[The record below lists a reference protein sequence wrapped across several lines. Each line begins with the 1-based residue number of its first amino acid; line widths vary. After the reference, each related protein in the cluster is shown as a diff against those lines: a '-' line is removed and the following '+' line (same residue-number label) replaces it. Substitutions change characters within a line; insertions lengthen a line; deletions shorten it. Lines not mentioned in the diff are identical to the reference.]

1 MNLGNPQHSNI
12 MERLIIKG
20 GNHLQGEIDC
30 SGAKNAGLPIL
41 ASTILL
47 DGSALIGN
55 LPHLQD
61 ITTKLELLNSMGSQ
75 INFHEDGYIEINS
88 SNILLP
94 EARYELVKTMR
105 ASILVMGPLVAKYGK
120 AKISQPGGCD
130 IGTRPI
136 DFHLSGLEQM
146 GAEIKSDSKYIYL
159 KAKKLNPIDFTFPK
173 VSVTGTENLMMAAT
187 LIEGTTTLR
196 NCAKEPEVVELAN
209 YLNSCGAKINGAG
222 ESVIIV
228 QGVKKLEASRWN
240 VLFDRIEAG
249 TYLVAGAITNGH
261 VKVNKI
267 DPKTIYIVSE
277 KLMDMGVEV
286 NIGLDFVEVDA
297 TSSDL
302 KAQDIFTEPF
312 PGFPTDMQAQFMTLN
327 TIASGKCIIE
337 ETVFENRFQHVSQL
351 RKMGADI
358 TLNKNKA
365 CVSGISNLVGAN
377 VSASDLRASASLVL
391 AGLVGKNKTEI
402 NDIYHIDRGYECI
415 EEKLNKLGAEI
426 IREPV
431 VY

>member
-1 MNLGNPQHSNI
+1 

-136 DFHLSGLEQM
+136 DFHLSGLEKM

-159 KAKKLNPIDFTFPK
+159 KAKKLNPIDFSFPN

-196 NCAKEPEVVELAN
+196 NCAKEPEVLELAN
-209 YLNSCGAKINGAG
+209 YLNNCGAKISGAG
-222 ESVIIV
+222 ESEIIV

-267 DPKTIYIVSE
+267 DPETINIVSE
-277 KLMDMGVEV
+277 KLMNMGVEV
-286 NIGLDFVEVDA
+286 NIGSDFVEVDA

-327 TIASGKCIIE
+327 TIASGTCMIE

-365 CVSGISNLVGAN
+365 SVSGVSNLVGAN
-377 VSASDLRASASLVL
+377 VRASDLRASASLVL

>member
-1 MNLGNPQHSNI
+1 

-20 GNHLQGEIDC
+20 GNHLFGEIDC

-47 DGSALIGN
+47 DGSAYIGN

-61 ITTKLELLNSMGSQ
+61 ITTKLELLNSMGAN
-75 INFHEDGYIEINS
+75 INFHEDGFIEINS
-88 SNILLP
+88 SNITLP

-136 DFHLSGLEQM
+136 DFHLAGLEQM
-146 GAEIKSDSKYIYL
+146 GAKITSDSKYIYL
-159 KAKKLNPIDFTFPK
+159 EAKKLNPIDFNFPK

-187 LIEGTTTLR
+187 LIDGVTVLR

-209 YLNSCGAKINGAG
+209 YLNSCGAKIEGAG
-222 ESVIIV
+222 ESNISIT
-228 QGVKKLEASRWN
+228 GVSNLEARRWN

-267 DPKTIYIVSE
+267 NPQTIKILTK
-277 KLMDMGVEV
+277 KLSDMGVGV
-286 NIGLDFVEVDA
+286 NVGENYVEVDA
-297 TSSDL
+297 TSSDII
-302 KAQDIFTEPF
+302 AQDIYTEPF

-327 TIASGKCIIE
+327 SIASGTCIIE

-351 RKMGADI
+351 KKMGADI
-358 TLNKNKA
+358 TLDNNKA
-365 CVSGISNLVGAN
+365 SINGVSNLVGAD

-391 AGLVGKNKTEI
+391 AGLVGKNKTQI
-402 NDIYHIDRGYECI
+402 DDIYHIDRGYECI

>member
-1 MNLGNPQHSNI
+1 

-136 DFHLSGLEQM
+136 DFHLSGLEKM

-159 KAKKLNPIDFTFPK
+159 KAKKLSPIDFTFPK

-196 NCAKEPEVVELAN
+196 NCAKEPEVLELAN
-209 YLNSCGAKINGAG
+209 YLNNCGAKISGAG
-222 ESVIIV
+222 ESEIIV

-267 DPKTIYIVSE
+267 DPKTINIVSE
-277 KLMDMGVEV
+277 KLMNMGVEV
-286 NIGLDFVEVDA
+286 NIGSDFVEVDA

-327 TIASGKCIIE
+327 TIASGTCMIE

-365 CVSGISNLVGAN
+365 SVSGVSNLVGAN
-377 VSASDLRASASLVL
+377 VRASDLRASASLVL

>member
-47 DGSALIGN
+47 EDSALIGN

-267 DPKTIYIVSE
+267 DPKTINIVSE

-286 NIGLDFVEVDA
+286 NIGSDFVEVDA

-365 CVSGISNLVGAN
+365 CVSGITNLVGAN

>member
-1 MNLGNPQHSNI
+1 

-20 GNHLQGEIDC
+20 GNQLHGEVDC

-47 DGSALIGN
+47 DGVAKIGN

-61 ITTKLELLNSMGSQ
+61 ITTMLELLNSMGSH
-75 INFHEDGYIEINS
+75 INFDENGYIEINS
-88 SNILLP
+88 SNIDLP

-130 IGTRPI
+130 IGSRPI
-136 DFHLSGLEQM
+136 DFHLSGLEKM

-159 KAKKLNPIDFTFPK
+159 KADKLKPIEFEFPK
-173 VSVTGTENLMMAAT
+173 ISVTGTENLMMAAVFT
-187 LIEGTTTLR
+187 KGKTTLK

-209 YLNSCGAKINGAG
+209 FLNKCGASIHGAG
-222 ESVIIV
+222 ESTIEIT
-228 QGVKKLEASRWN
+228 GVDSLGSVEWD

-261 VKVNKI
+261 ITVKKI
-267 DPKTIYIVSE
+267 EPKTIQVLTN
-277 KLMDMGVEV
+277 KLIEMGVHVSYGE
-286 NIGLDFVEVDA
+286 NWVEADA
-297 TSSDL
+297 TSSEI
-302 KAQDIFTEPF
+302 ACVDIDTEPF
-312 PGFPTDMQAQFMTLN
+312 PGFPTDMQAQFMALN
-327 TIASGKCIIE
+327 TIATGSCTIE

-358 TLNKNKA
+358 VLSKNKA
-365 CVSGISNLVGAN
+365 FVKGVPNLVGSE
-377 VSASDLRASASLVL
+377 VKASDLRASASLVL
-391 AGLVGKNKTEI
+391 AGLVGKNRTQI
-402 NDIYHIDRGYECI
+402 DNIYHIDRGYECI
-415 EEKLNKLGAEI
+415 EEKLNKLGADI

>member
-1 MNLGNPQHSNI
+1 

-20 GNHLQGEIDC
+20 GNQLHGEVDC

-47 DGSALIGN
+47 DGVAKIGN

-61 ITTKLELLNSMGSQ
+61 ISTMLELLNSMGSH
-75 INFHEDGYIEINS
+75 INFDENGYIEINS
-88 SNILLP
+88 SNIDLP

-130 IGTRPI
+130 IGSRPI
-136 DFHLSGLEQM
+136 DFHLSGLEKM

-159 KAKKLNPIDFTFPK
+159 KADKLKPIEFEFPK
-173 VSVTGTENLMMAAT
+173 ISVTGTENLMMAAVFT
-187 LIEGTTTLR
+187 EGKTTLK

-209 YLNSCGAKINGAG
+209 FLNKCGASIHGAG
-222 ESVIIV
+222 ESTIEIT
-228 QGVKKLEASRWN
+228 GVDSLGSVEWD

-261 VKVNKI
+261 ITVKKI
-267 DPKTIYIVSE
+267 EPKTIQVLTN
-277 KLMDMGVEV
+277 KLIEMGV
-286 NIGLDFVEVDA
+286 NISFGENWVEADA
-297 TSSDL
+297 TSSEITCV
-302 KAQDIFTEPF
+302 DIDTEPF
-312 PGFPTDMQAQFMTLN
+312 PGFPTDMQAQFMALN
-327 TIASGKCIIE
+327 TIATGSCIIE

-358 TLNKNKA
+358 VLSKNKA
-365 CVSGISNLVGAN
+365 FVKGVPNLVGSE
-377 VSASDLRASASLVL
+377 VKASDLRASASLVL
-391 AGLVGKNKTEI
+391 AGLVGKNRTQI
-402 NDIYHIDRGYECI
+402 DNIYHIDRGYECI
-415 EEKLNKLGAEI
+415 EEKLNKLGADI

>member
-1 MNLGNPQHSNI
+1 

-20 GNHLQGEIDC
+20 GNQLHGEVDC

-47 DGSALIGN
+47 DGVAKIGN

-61 ITTKLELLNSMGSQ
+61 ITTMLELLNSMGSH
-75 INFHEDGYIEINS
+75 INFDENGYIEINS
-88 SNILLP
+88 SNIDLP

-130 IGTRPI
+130 IGSRPI
-136 DFHLSGLEQM
+136 DFHLSGLEKM

-159 KAKKLNPIDFTFPK
+159 KADKLKPIEFEFPK
-173 VSVTGTENLMMAAT
+173 ISVTGTENLMMAAVFT
-187 LIEGTTTLR
+187 KGKTTLK

-209 YLNSCGAKINGAG
+209 FLNKCGASIHGAG
-222 ESVIIV
+222 ESTIEIT
-228 QGVKKLEASRWN
+228 GVDSLGSVEWD

-261 VKVNKI
+261 ITVKKI
-267 DPKTIYIVSE
+267 EPKTIQVLTN
-277 KLMDMGVEV
+277 KLIEMGVNVSYGE
-286 NIGLDFVEVDA
+286 NWVEADA
-297 TSSDL
+297 TSSEITCV
-302 KAQDIFTEPF
+302 DIDTEPF
-312 PGFPTDMQAQFMTLN
+312 PGFPTDMQAQFMALN
-327 TIASGKCIIE
+327 TIATGSCTIE

-358 TLNKNKA
+358 VLSKNKA
-365 CVSGISNLVGAN
+365 FVTGVPNLVGSE
-377 VSASDLRASASLVL
+377 VKASDLRASASLVL
-391 AGLVGKNKTEI
+391 AGLVGKNRTQI
-402 NDIYHIDRGYECI
+402 DNIYHIDRGYECI
-415 EEKLNKLGAEI
+415 EEKLNKLGADI

>member
-1 MNLGNPQHSNI
+1 

-136 DFHLSGLEQM
+136 DFHLSGLEKM

-159 KAKKLNPIDFTFPK
+159 KAKKLSPIDFTFPK

-196 NCAKEPEVVELAN
+196 NCAKEPEVLELAK
-209 YLNSCGAKINGAG
+209 YLNSCGAKISGAG
-222 ESVIIV
+222 ESEIIV

-267 DPKTIYIVSE
+267 DPKTINIVSE
-277 KLMDMGVEV
+277 KLVEMGVKV
-286 NIGLDFVEVDA
+286 NNGSDFVEVDA

-327 TIASGKCIIE
+327 TIASGRCIIE

-365 CVSGISNLVGAN
+365 SVSGVSNLVGAN
-377 VSASDLRASASLVL
+377 VRASDLRASASLVL

>member
-1 MNLGNPQHSNI
+1 

-20 GNHLQGEIDC
+20 GNHLFGEIDC

-47 DGSALIGN
+47 DGSAYIGN

-61 ITTKLELLNSMGSQ
+61 ITTKLELLNSMGAN
-75 INFHEDGYIEINS
+75 INFHEDGFIEINS
-88 SNILLP
+88 SNITLP

-136 DFHLSGLEQM
+136 DFHLAGLEQM
-146 GAEIKSDSKYIYL
+146 GAKITSDSKYIYL
-159 KAKKLNPIDFTFPK
+159 EAKKLNPIDFNFPK

-187 LIEGTTTLR
+187 LIDGVTVLR

-209 YLNSCGAKINGAG
+209 YLNSCGAKIEGAG
-222 ESVIIV
+222 ESNISIT
-228 QGVKKLEASRWN
+228 GVSNLEARRWN

-267 DPKTIYIVSE
+267 NPQTIKILTK
-277 KLMDMGVEV
+277 KLSDMGVGV
-286 NIGLDFVEVDA
+286 NVGENYVEVDA
-297 TSSDL
+297 TSSDII
-302 KAQDIFTEPF
+302 AQDIYTEPF

-327 TIASGKCIIE
+327 SIASGTCIIE

-351 RKMGADI
+351 KKMGADI
-358 TLNKNKA
+358 TLDSNKA
-365 CVSGISNLVGAN
+365 SITGVSNLVGAD

-391 AGLVGKNKTEI
+391 AGLVGKNKTQI
-402 NDIYHIDRGYECI
+402 DDIYHIDRGYECI

>member
-1 MNLGNPQHSNI
+1 

-20 GNHLQGEIDC
+20 GNHLFGEIDC

-47 DGSALIGN
+47 DGSAYIGN

-61 ITTKLELLNSMGSQ
+61 ITTKLELLNSMGAN
-75 INFHEDGYIEINS
+75 INFHEDGFIEINS
-88 SNILLP
+88 SNITLP

-136 DFHLSGLEQM
+136 DFHLAGLEQM
-146 GAEIKSDSKYIYL
+146 GAKITSDSKYIYL
-159 KAKKLNPIDFTFPK
+159 EAKKLNPIDFNFPK

-187 LIEGTTTLR
+187 LIDGVTVLR
-196 NCAKEPEVVELAN
+196 NCAKEPEVLELAN
-209 YLNSCGAKINGAG
+209 YLNSCGAKIEGAG
-222 ESVIIV
+222 ESNISIT
-228 QGVKKLEASRWN
+228 GVSNLEASRWN

-267 DPKTIYIVSE
+267 NPQTIKILTK
-277 KLMDMGVEV
+277 KLADMGVRV
-286 NIGLDFVEVDA
+286 NVGENYVEVDA
-297 TSSDL
+297 TSSDII
-302 KAQDIFTEPF
+302 AQDIYTEPF

-327 TIASGKCIIE
+327 SIASGTCIIE

-351 RKMGADI
+351 KKMGADI
-358 TLNKNKA
+358 TLDNNKA
-365 CVSGISNLVGAN
+365 SITGVSNLVGAD

-391 AGLVGKNKTEI
+391 AGLVGKNKTQI
-402 NDIYHIDRGYECI
+402 DDIYHIDRGYECI

>member
-1 MNLGNPQHSNI
+1 

-20 GNHLQGEIDC
+20 GNHLQGSVDC

-41 ASTILL
+41 ASSILL
-47 DGSALIGN
+47 DGSAFIGN

-61 ITTKLELLNSMGSQ
+61 ITTKLELLNSMGSS
-75 INFHEDGYIEINS
+75 INFHEDGFIEINS
-88 SNILLP
+88 SNISLP

-146 GAEIKSDSKYIYL
+146 GAEITSDSKYIYL
-159 KAKKLNPIDFTFPK
+159 KANKLNPISFTFPK

-187 LIEGTTTLR
+187 LIKGETKLS
-196 NCAKEPEVVELAN
+196 NCAKEPEVLELAN
-209 YLNSCGAKINGAG
+209 YLNSCGARIHGAG
-222 ESVIIV
+222 ESEIIIN
-228 QGVKKLEASRWN
+228 GVDRLTANKWN

-249 TYLVAGAITNGH
+249 TYLIAGAITNGH
-261 VKVNKI
+261 VRVNKI
-267 DPKTIYIVSE
+267 DPKTIDIISE
-277 KLMDMGVEV
+277 KLIEMGVKV
-286 NIGLDFVEVDA
+286 NKFHNSVEVDA
-297 TSSDL
+297 TSTDL

-327 TIASGKCIIE
+327 TIAEGNCTIE
-337 ETVFENRFQHVSQL
+337 ETVFENRFQHVSEL
-351 RKMGADI
+351 RKMGANI
-358 TLNKNKA
+358 TLKKNKA
-365 CVSGISNLVGAN
+365 FVSGVSNLVGST

-391 AGLVGKNKTEI
+391 AGLVGKNKTQI

-431 VY
+431 LD

>member
-1 MNLGNPQHSNI
+1 

-20 GNHLQGEIDC
+20 GNQLHGEVDC

-47 DGSALIGN
+47 DGVAKIGN

-61 ITTKLELLNSMGSQ
+61 ITTMLELLNSMGSH
-75 INFHEDGYIEINS
+75 INFDENGYIEINS
-88 SNILLP
+88 SNIDLP

-130 IGTRPI
+130 IGSRPI
-136 DFHLSGLEQM
+136 DFHLSGLEKM

-159 KAKKLNPIDFTFPK
+159 KADKLKPIEFEFPK
-173 VSVTGTENLMMAAT
+173 ISVTGTENLMMAAVFT
-187 LIEGTTTLR
+187 EGKTTLK

-209 YLNSCGAKINGAG
+209 FLNKCGASIHGAG
-222 ESVIIV
+222 ESTIEIT
-228 QGVKKLEASRWN
+228 GVDSLGSVEWD

-261 VKVNKI
+261 ITVKKI
-267 DPKTIYIVSE
+267 EPKTIQVLTN
-277 KLMDMGVEV
+277 KLIEMGVNVSYGE
-286 NIGLDFVEVDA
+286 NWVEADA
-297 TSSDL
+297 TSSEITCV
-302 KAQDIFTEPF
+302 DIDTEPF
-312 PGFPTDMQAQFMTLN
+312 PGFPTDMQAQFMALN
-327 TIASGKCIIE
+327 TIATGSCIIE

-358 TLNKNKA
+358 VLSKNKA
-365 CVSGISNLVGAN
+365 FVKGVPNLVGSE
-377 VSASDLRASASLVL
+377 VKASDLRASASLVL
-391 AGLVGKNKTEI
+391 AGLVGKNRTQI
-402 NDIYHIDRGYECI
+402 DNIYHIDRGYECI
-415 EEKLNKLGAEI
+415 EEKLNKLGADI

>member
-1 MNLGNPQHSNI
+1 

-20 GNHLQGEIDC
+20 GNQLHGEVDC

-47 DGSALIGN
+47 DGVAKIGN

-61 ITTKLELLNSMGSQ
+61 ITTMLELLNSMGSH
-75 INFHEDGYIEINS
+75 INFDENGYIEINS
-88 SNILLP
+88 SNIDLP

-130 IGTRPI
+130 IGARPI
-136 DFHLSGLEQM
+136 DFHLSGLEKM

-159 KAKKLNPIDFTFPK
+159 KAEKLKPIEFEFPK
-173 VSVTGTENLMMAAT
+173 ISVTGTENLMMAAVFT
-187 LIEGTTTLR
+187 EGKTTLK

-209 YLNSCGAKINGAG
+209 FLNKCGASIHGAG
-222 ESVIIV
+222 ESTIEIT
-228 QGVKKLEASRWN
+228 GVDSLGSVEWD

-261 VKVNKI
+261 ITVKKI
-267 DPKTIYIVSE
+267 EPKTIQVLTN
-277 KLMDMGVEV
+277 KLIEMGVNVSYGE
-286 NIGLDFVEVDA
+286 NWIEADA
-297 TSSDL
+297 TSSEITCV
-302 KAQDIFTEPF
+302 DIDTEPF
-312 PGFPTDMQAQFMTLN
+312 PGFPTDMQAQFMALN
-327 TIASGKCIIE
+327 TIATGSCTIE

-358 TLNKNKA
+358 VLSKNKA
-365 CVSGISNLVGAN
+365 FVKGVPNLVGSE
-377 VSASDLRASASLVL
+377 VKASDLRASASLVL
-391 AGLVGKNKTEI
+391 AGLVGKNRTQI
-402 NDIYHIDRGYECI
+402 DNIYHIDRGYECI
-415 EEKLNKLGAEI
+415 EEKLNKLGADI

>member
-1 MNLGNPQHSNI
+1 

-20 GNHLQGEIDC
+20 GNQLHGEVDC

-47 DGSALIGN
+47 DGVAKIGN

-61 ITTKLELLNSMGSQ
+61 ITTMLELLNSMGSH
-75 INFHEDGYIEINS
+75 INFDENGYIEINS
-88 SNILLP
+88 SNIDSP

-130 IGTRPI
+130 IGSRPI
-136 DFHLSGLEQM
+136 DFHLSGLEKM

-159 KAKKLNPIDFTFPK
+159 KADKLKPIEFEFPK
-173 VSVTGTENLMMAAT
+173 ISVTGTENLMMAAVFT
-187 LIEGTTTLR
+187 EGKTTLK

-209 YLNSCGAKINGAG
+209 FLNKCGATIHGAG
-222 ESVIIV
+222 ESTIEIT
-228 QGVKKLEASRWN
+228 GVDSLGSVEWD

-261 VKVNKI
+261 ITVKKI
-267 DPKTIYIVSE
+267 EPKTIQVLTN
-277 KLMDMGVEV
+277 KLIEMGVNVSYGE
-286 NIGLDFVEVDA
+286 NWVEADA
-297 TSSDL
+297 TSSEITCV
-302 KAQDIFTEPF
+302 DIDTEPF
-312 PGFPTDMQAQFMTLN
+312 PGFPTDMQAQFMALN
-327 TIASGKCIIE
+327 TIATGSCTIE

-358 TLNKNKA
+358 ALSKNKA
-365 CVSGISNLVGAN
+365 FVKGVPNLVGSE
-377 VSASDLRASASLVL
+377 VKASDLRASASLVL
-391 AGLVGKNKTEI
+391 AGLVGKNRTKI
-402 NDIYHIDRGYECI
+402 DNIYHIDRGYEYI
-415 EEKLNKLGAEI
+415 EEKLNKLGADI

>member
-1 MNLGNPQHSNI
+1 

-136 DFHLSGLEQM
+136 DFHLSGLEKM

-159 KAKKLNPIDFTFPK
+159 KAKKLSPIDFTFPK

-196 NCAKEPEVVELAN
+196 NCAKEPEVLELAN
-209 YLNSCGAKINGAG
+209 YLNSCGAKISGAG
-222 ESVIIV
+222 ESEIIV
-228 QGVKKLEASRWN
+228 HGVKKLEASRWN

-267 DPKTIYIVSE
+267 DPKTINIVSE
-277 KLMDMGVEV
+277 KLMEMGVKV
-286 NIGLDFVEVDA
+286 NNGSDFVEVDA

-327 TIASGKCIIE
+327 TIASGTCIIE

-365 CVSGISNLVGAN
+365 SVSGVSNLVGAN
-377 VSASDLRASASLVL
+377 VRASDLRASASLVL

>member
-1 MNLGNPQHSNI
+1 

-20 GNHLQGEIDC
+20 GNHLFGEIDC

-47 DGSALIGN
+47 DGSAYIGN

-61 ITTKLELLNSMGSQ
+61 ITTKLELLNSMGAN
-75 INFHEDGYIEINS
+75 INFHEDGFIEINS
-88 SNILLP
+88 SNITLP

-136 DFHLSGLEQM
+136 DFHLAGLEQM
-146 GAEIKSDSKYIYL
+146 GAKITSDSKYIYL
-159 KAKKLNPIDFTFPK
+159 EAKTLNPIDFNFPK

-187 LIEGTTTLR
+187 LIDGVTVLR

-209 YLNSCGAKINGAG
+209 YLNSCGAKIEGAG
-222 ESVIIV
+222 ESNISIT
-228 QGVKKLEASRWN
+228 GVSSLEASRWN

-267 DPKTIYIVSE
+267 NPQTIKILTK
-277 KLMDMGVEV
+277 KLSDMGVGV
-286 NIGLDFVEVDA
+286 NVGENYVEVDA
-297 TSSDL
+297 TSSDII
-302 KAQDIFTEPF
+302 AQDIYTEPF

-327 TIASGKCIIE
+327 SIASGTCIIE

-351 RKMGADI
+351 KKMGADI
-358 TLNKNKA
+358 TLDNNKA
-365 CVSGISNLVGAN
+365 SINGVSNLVGAD

-391 AGLVGKNKTEI
+391 AGLVGKNKTQI
-402 NDIYHIDRGYECI
+402 DDIYHIDRGYECI

>member
-1 MNLGNPQHSNI
+1 

-136 DFHLSGLEQM
+136 DFHLSGLEKM

-159 KAKKLNPIDFTFPK
+159 KAKKLSPIDFTFPK

-196 NCAKEPEVVELAN
+196 NCAKEPEVLELAN
-209 YLNSCGAKINGAG
+209 YLNSCGAKISGAG
-222 ESVIIV
+222 ESEIIV
-228 QGVKKLEASRWN
+228 HGVKKLEASRWN

-267 DPKTIYIVSE
+267 DPETINIVSE
-277 KLMDMGVEV
+277 KLMNMGVEV
-286 NIGLDFVEVDA
+286 NIGSDFVEVDA

-312 PGFPTDMQAQFMTLN
+312 PGFPTDMQAQFMTLS
-327 TIASGKCIIE
+327 TIASGTCIIE

-365 CVSGISNLVGAN
+365 SVSGVSNLVGAN
-377 VSASDLRASASLVL
+377 VRASDLRASASLVL

>member
-1 MNLGNPQHSNI
+1 

-61 ITTKLELLNSMGSQ
+61 ITTKLELLNSIGSQ

-159 KAKKLNPIDFTFPK
+159 KANKLNPIDFDFPK

-187 LIEGTTTLR
+187 LIEGTTILR
-196 NCAKEPEVVELAN
+196 NCAKEPEVLELAN
-209 YLNSCGAKINGAG
+209 YLNSCGAKISGAG
-222 ESVIIV
+222 ESEIKV

-267 DPKTIYIVSE
+267 DPETINIISE

-286 NIGLDFVEVDA
+286 YIGSDFVEVDA

>member
-1 MNLGNPQHSNI
+1 

-20 GNHLQGEIDC
+20 GNHLQGDVDC

-47 DGSALIGN
+47 DGSAYIGN

-61 ITTKLELLNSMGSQ
+61 ITTKLELLNSMGSS
-75 INFHEDGYIEINS
+75 INFHEDGFIEINS
-88 SNILLP
+88 SNIQLP

-146 GAEIKSDSKYIYL
+146 GAEITSDSKYIYL
-159 KAKKLNPIDFTFPK
+159 KAEKLKPISFTFPK

-187 LIEGTTTLR
+187 LIKGETKLR
-196 NCAKEPEVVELAN
+196 NCAKEPEVFELAS
-209 YLNSCGAKINGAG
+209 YLNSCGAQIQGAG
-222 ESVIIV
+222 ESEIII
-228 QGVKKLEASRWN
+228 QGVDSLSATRWN

-267 DPKTIYIVSE
+267 NPKTIEIVIK
-277 KLMDMGVEV
+277 KLIEMGVKV
-286 NIGLDFVEVDA
+286 NIFEDSVEVDA

-302 KAQDIFTEPF
+302 KARDIFTEPF
-312 PGFPTDMQAQFMTLN
+312 PGFPTDMQAQFMALN
-327 TIASGKCIIE
+327 TIANGNCIVE
-337 ETVFENRFQHVSQL
+337 ENVFENRFQHVSEL
-351 RKMGADI
+351 RKMGANI
-358 TLNKNKA
+358 SLKKNKA
-365 CVSGISNLVGAN
+365 FVSGISNLVGAT

-391 AGLVGKNKTEI
+391 AGLVGKNKTQI

-431 VY
+431 VD

>member
-1 MNLGNPQHSNI
+1 

-20 GNHLQGEIDC
+20 GNQLHGEVDC

-47 DGSALIGN
+47 DGVAKIGN

-61 ITTKLELLNSMGSQ
+61 ITTMLELLNSMGSH
-75 INFHEDGYIEINS
+75 INFDENGYIEINS
-88 SNILLP
+88 SNIDLP

-130 IGTRPI
+130 IGSRPI
-136 DFHLSGLEQM
+136 DFHLSGLEKM

-159 KAKKLNPIDFTFPK
+159 KADKLKPIEFEFPK
-173 VSVTGTENLMMAAT
+173 ISVTGTENLMMAAVFT
-187 LIEGTTTLR
+187 EGKTTLK

-209 YLNSCGAKINGAG
+209 FLNKCGASIHGAG
-222 ESVIIV
+222 ESTIEIT
-228 QGVKKLEASRWN
+228 GVDSLGSVEWD

-261 VKVNKI
+261 ITVKKI
-267 DPKTIYIVSE
+267 EPKTIQVLTN
-277 KLMDMGVEV
+277 KLIEMGVNVSYGE
-286 NIGLDFVEVDA
+286 NWVEVDA
-297 TSSDL
+297 TSSEITCI
-302 KAQDIFTEPF
+302 DIDTEPF
-312 PGFPTDMQAQFMTLN
+312 PGFPTDMQAQFMALN
-327 TIASGKCIIE
+327 TIATGSCTIE

-358 TLNKNKA
+358 VLSKNKA
-365 CVSGISNLVGAN
+365 FVKGVPNLVGSE
-377 VSASDLRASASLVL
+377 VKASDLRASASLVL
-391 AGLVGKNKTEI
+391 AGLVGKNRTQI
-402 NDIYHIDRGYECI
+402 DNIYHIDRGYECI
-415 EEKLNKLGAEI
+415 EEKLNKLGADI

>member
-1 MNLGNPQHSNI
+1 

-20 GNHLQGEIDC
+20 GNQLHGEVDC

-47 DGSALIGN
+47 NGVAKIGN

-61 ITTKLELLNSMGSQ
+61 ITTMLELLNSMGSH
-75 INFHEDGYIEINS
+75 INFDENGYIEINS
-88 SNILLP
+88 SNIDLP

-105 ASILVMGPLVAKYGK
+105 ASILVMGPLVTKYGK

-130 IGTRPI
+130 IGSRPI
-136 DFHLSGLEQM
+136 DFHLSGLEKM

-159 KAKKLNPIDFTFPK
+159 KADKLKPIEFEFPK
-173 VSVTGTENLMMAAT
+173 ISVTGTENLMMAAVFT
-187 LIEGTTTLR
+187 KGKTTLK

-209 YLNSCGAKINGAG
+209 FLNKCGASIHGAG
-222 ESVIIV
+222 ESTIEIT
-228 QGVKKLEASRWN
+228 GVDSLGNVEWD

-261 VKVNKI
+261 ITVKKI
-267 DPKTIYIVSE
+267 EPKTIQVLTNKLIEMGINVSYGE
-277 KLMDMGVEV
+277 NWVEA
-286 NIGLDFVEVDA
+286 DA
-297 TSSDL
+297 TSSEITCV
-302 KAQDIFTEPF
+302 DIGTEPF
-312 PGFPTDMQAQFMTLN
+312 PGFPTDMQAQFMALN
-327 TIASGKCIIE
+327 TIATGSCTIE

-358 TLNKNKA
+358 VLSKNKA
-365 CVSGISNLVGAN
+365 FVKGVPNLVGSE
-377 VSASDLRASASLVL
+377 VKASDLRASASLVL
-391 AGLVGKNKTEI
+391 AGLVGKNRTQI
-402 NDIYHIDRGYECI
+402 DNIYHIDRGYECI
-415 EEKLNKLGAEI
+415 EEKLNKLGADI

>member
-1 MNLGNPQHSNI
+1 

-20 GNHLQGEIDC
+20 GNHLQGDVDC

-47 DGSALIGN
+47 DGSAFIGN

-61 ITTKLELLNSMGSQ
+61 ITTKLELLNSMGSS
-75 INFHEDGYIEINS
+75 INFHEDGFIEINS

-146 GAEIKSDSKYIYL
+146 GAEITSDSKYIYL
-159 KAKKLNPIDFTFPK
+159 KAEKLKPISFTFPK

-187 LIEGTTTLR
+187 LIKGETKLR
-196 NCAKEPEVVELAN
+196 NCAKEPEVLELAS
-209 YLNSCGAKINGAG
+209 YLNSCGAQIQGAG
-222 ESVIIV
+222 ESEIII
-228 QGVKKLEASRWN
+228 QGVDSLSASRWN

-249 TYLVAGAITNGH
+249 TYLIAGAITNGH

-267 DPKTIYIVSE
+267 NPETIDIIIK
-277 KLMDMGVEV
+277 KLIDMGVKVHIFE
-286 NIGLDFVEVDA
+286 DSVEVDA

-302 KAQDIFTEPF
+302 KAQDIYTEPF
-312 PGFPTDMQAQFMTLN
+312 PGFPTDMQAQFMALN
-327 TIASGKCIIE
+327 TIANGNCIVE
-337 ETVFENRFQHVSQL
+337 ENVFENRFQHVSEL
-351 RKMGADI
+351 RKMGANI
-358 TLNKNKA
+358 SLNKNKA
-365 CVSGISNLVGAN
+365 FVSGISNLVGAT

-391 AGLVGKNKTEI
+391 AGLVGKNKTQI

-431 VY
+431 VD

>member
-1 MNLGNPQHSNI
+1 

-159 KAKKLNPIDFTFPK
+159 KAKKLSPIDFTFPK

-187 LIEGTTTLR
+187 LIEGTTVLK
-196 NCAKEPEVVELAN
+196 NCAKEPEVLELAN
-209 YLNSCGAKINGAG
+209 YLNNCGAKISGAG
-222 ESVIIV
+222 ESEIIV

-267 DPKTIYIVSE
+267 DPETINIVSE
-277 KLMDMGVEV
+277 KLLNMGVEV
-286 NIGLDFVEVDA
+286 NIGSDFVEVDA

-327 TIASGKCIIE
+327 TIASGACIIE

-365 CVSGISNLVGAN
+365 SVSGVSNLVGAN
-377 VSASDLRASASLVL
+377 VRASDLRASASLVL

>member
-1 MNLGNPQHSNI
+1 

-20 GNHLQGEIDC
+20 GNQLHGEVNC

-47 DGSALIGN
+47 DGVAKIGN

-61 ITTKLELLNSMGSQ
+61 ITTMLELLNSMGSQ
-75 INFHEDGYIEINS
+75 INFDENGYIEINS
-88 SNILLP
+88 SNIHLP

-105 ASILVMGPLVAKYGK
+105 ASVLVMGPLIAKYGK

-130 IGTRPI
+130 IGSRPI

-159 KAKKLNPIDFTFPK
+159 NAKNLKPIDFEFPK
-173 VSVTGTENLMMAAT
+173 ISVTGTENLMMAAVLT
-187 LIEGTTTLR
+187 EGKTILR

-209 YLNSCGAKINGAG
+209 FLNKSGASINGAG
-222 ESVIIV
+222 ESKIEIN
-228 QGVKKLEASRWN
+228 GVKNLDNVKWN

-261 VKVNKI
+261 VKVQKI
-267 DPKTIYIVSE
+267 KPKTIEVLTN
-277 KLMDMGVEV
+277 KLIKMGINITCGEDWVEA
-286 NIGLDFVEVDA
+286 DA
-297 TSSDL
+297 TSSDI
-302 KAQDIFTEPF
+302 KCIDIDTEPF
-312 PGFPTDMQAQFMTLN
+312 PGFPTDMQAQFMALN
-327 TIASGKCIIE
+327 AIASGSCTIE

-358 TLNKNKA
+358 TLSKNKA
-365 CVSGISNLVGAN
+365 YVKGVANLFGSDVK
-377 VSASDLRASASLVL
+377 ASDLRASASLVL
-391 AGLVGKNKTEI
+391 AGLVGKNRTQIE
-402 NDIYHIDRGYECI
+402 NIYHIDRGYECI

>member
-1 MNLGNPQHSNI
+1 

-20 GNHLQGEIDC
+20 GNHLFGEIDC

-47 DGSALIGN
+47 DGSAYIGN

-61 ITTKLELLNSMGSQ
+61 ITTKLELLNSMGAN
-75 INFHEDGYIEINS
+75 INFHEDGFIEINS
-88 SNILLP
+88 SNITLP

-136 DFHLSGLEQM
+136 DFHLAGLEQM
-146 GAEIKSDSKYIYL
+146 GAKITSDSKYIYL
-159 KAKKLNPIDFTFPK
+159 EAKKLNPIDFNFPK

-187 LIEGTTTLR
+187 LIDGVTVLR
-196 NCAKEPEVVELAN
+196 NCAKEPEVLELAN
-209 YLNSCGAKINGAG
+209 YLNSCGAKIEGAG
-222 ESVIIV
+222 ESNISIT
-228 QGVKKLEASRWN
+228 GVSNLEASKWN

-267 DPKTIYIVSE
+267 NPQTIKILTK
-277 KLMDMGVEV
+277 KLADMGVRV
-286 NIGLDFVEVDA
+286 NVGENFVEVDA
-297 TSSDL
+297 TSSDII
-302 KAQDIFTEPF
+302 AQDIYTEPF

-327 TIASGKCIIE
+327 SIASVTCIIE

-351 RKMGADI
+351 KKMGADI
-358 TLNKNKA
+358 TLDNNKA
-365 CVSGISNLVGAN
+365 SITGVSNLVGAD

-391 AGLVGKNKTEI
+391 AGLVGKNKTQI
-402 NDIYHIDRGYECI
+402 DDIYHIDRGYECI

>member
-1 MNLGNPQHSNI
+1 

-20 GNHLQGEIDC
+20 GNQLHGEVDC

-47 DGSALIGN
+47 DGVAKIGN

-61 ITTKLELLNSMGSQ
+61 ITTMLELLNSMGSH
-75 INFHEDGYIEINS
+75 INFDENGYIEINS
-88 SNILLP
+88 SNIDLP

-130 IGTRPI
+130 IGSRPI
-136 DFHLSGLEQM
+136 DFHLSGLEKM

-159 KAKKLNPIDFTFPK
+159 KADKLKPIEFEFPK
-173 VSVTGTENLMMAAT
+173 ISVTGTENLMMAAVFT
-187 LIEGTTTLR
+187 EGKTTLK

-209 YLNSCGAKINGAG
+209 FLNKCGASIHGAG
-222 ESVIIV
+222 ESTIEIT
-228 QGVKKLEASRWN
+228 GVDSLGSVEWD

-261 VKVNKI
+261 ITVKKI
-267 DPKTIYIVSE
+267 EPKTIQVLTN
-277 KLMDMGVEV
+277 KLIEMGVNVSYGENWV
-286 NIGLDFVEVDA
+286 GADA
-297 TSSDL
+297 TSSEITCV
-302 KAQDIFTEPF
+302 DIDTEPF
-312 PGFPTDMQAQFMTLN
+312 PGFPTDMQAQFMALN
-327 TIASGKCIIE
+327 TIATGSCTIE

-358 TLNKNKA
+358 VLSKNKA
-365 CVSGISNLVGAN
+365 FVKGVPNLVGSE
-377 VSASDLRASASLVL
+377 VKASDLRASASLVL
-391 AGLVGKNKTEI
+391 AGLVGKNRTQI
-402 NDIYHIDRGYECI
+402 DNIYHIDRGYECI
-415 EEKLNKLGAEI
+415 EEKLNKLGADI

>member
-1 MNLGNPQHSNI
+1 

-20 GNHLQGEIDC
+20 GNQLHGEVDC

-47 DGSALIGN
+47 DGVAKIGN

-61 ITTKLELLNSMGSQ
+61 ITTMLELLNSMGSH
-75 INFHEDGYIEINS
+75 INFDENGHIEINS
-88 SNILLP
+88 SNIDLP

-105 ASILVMGPLVAKYGK
+105 ASILVMGPLIAKYGK

-130 IGTRPI
+130 IGSRPI
-136 DFHLSGLEQM
+136 DFHLSGLEKM

-159 KAKKLNPIDFTFPK
+159 KADKLKPIEFEFPK
-173 VSVTGTENLMMAAT
+173 ISVTGTENLMMAAVFT
-187 LIEGTTTLR
+187 EGKTTLK

-209 YLNSCGAKINGAG
+209 FLNECGASIHGVG
-222 ESVIIV
+222 ESTIEIT
-228 QGVKKLEASRWN
+228 GVNSLRSVEWD

-261 VKVNKI
+261 ITVKRIN
-267 DPKTIYIVSE
+267 PKTIQVLTN
-277 KLMDMGVEV
+277 KLIEMGVNVSYGE
-286 NIGLDFVEVDA
+286 NWVEADA
-297 TSSDL
+297 TSSEITCV
-302 KAQDIFTEPF
+302 DIDTEPF
-312 PGFPTDMQAQFMTLN
+312 PGFPTDMQAQFMALN
-327 TIASGKCIIE
+327 TIATGSCTIE
-337 ETVFENRFQHVSQL
+337 ETVFENRFQHVSEL

-358 TLNKNKA
+358 VLNKNKA
-365 CVSGISNLVGAN
+365 FVKGVANLVGSE
-377 VSASDLRASASLVL
+377 VKASDLRASASLVL
-391 AGLVGKNKTEI
+391 AGLVGKNRTQI
-402 NDIYHIDRGYECI
+402 DNIYHIDRGYECI

-431 VY
+431 VF

>member
-1 MNLGNPQHSNI
+1 

-136 DFHLSGLEQM
+136 DFHLSGLEKM

-159 KAKKLNPIDFTFPK
+159 KAKKLNPIDFSFPK

-196 NCAKEPEVVELAN
+196 NCAKEPEVLELAN
-209 YLNSCGAKINGAG
+209 YLNSCGAKISGAG
-222 ESVIIV
+222 ESEIII

-267 DPKTIYIVSE
+267 DPETINIVSE
-277 KLMDMGVEV
+277 KLMNMGVEV
-286 NIGLDFVEVDA
+286 NIGSDFVEVDA
-297 TSSDL
+297 TSTDL

-327 TIASGKCIIE
+327 TIASGSCIIE

-365 CVSGISNLVGAN
+365 SVSGVSNLVGAN
-377 VSASDLRASASLVL
+377 VRASDLRASASLVL

>member
-1 MNLGNPQHSNI
+1 

-20 GNHLQGEIDC
+20 GNQLHGEVDC

-47 DGSALIGN
+47 DGVAKIGN

-61 ITTKLELLNSMGSQ
+61 ITTMLELLNSMGSH
-75 INFHEDGYIEINS
+75 INFNENGYIEINS
-88 SNILLP
+88 SNIDLP

-130 IGTRPI
+130 IGSRPI
-136 DFHLSGLEQM
+136 DFHLSGLEKM

-159 KAKKLNPIDFTFPK
+159 KADKLKPIEFEFPK
-173 VSVTGTENLMMAAT
+173 ISVTGTENLMMAAVFT
-187 LIEGTTTLR
+187 EGKTTLK

-209 YLNSCGAKINGAG
+209 FLNKCGASIHGAG
-222 ESVIIV
+222 ESTIEIT
-228 QGVKKLEASRWN
+228 GVDSLGSVEWD

-261 VKVNKI
+261 ITVKKI
-267 DPKTIYIVSE
+267 EPKTIQVLTN
-277 KLMDMGVEV
+277 KLIEMGVNVSYGE
-286 NIGLDFVEVDA
+286 NWVEADA
-297 TSSDL
+297 TSSEITCV
-302 KAQDIFTEPF
+302 DIDTEPF
-312 PGFPTDMQAQFMTLN
+312 PGFPTDMQAQFMALN
-327 TIASGKCIIE
+327 TIASGSCTIE

-358 TLNKNKA
+358 VLSKNKA
-365 CVSGISNLVGAN
+365 FVKGVSNLVGSE
-377 VSASDLRASASLVL
+377 VKASDLRASASLVL
-391 AGLVGKNKTEI
+391 AGLVGKNRTQI
-402 NDIYHIDRGYECI
+402 DNIYHIDRGYECI
-415 EEKLNKLGAEI
+415 EEKLNKLGADI

>member
-1 MNLGNPQHSNI
+1 

-20 GNHLQGEIDC
+20 GNQLHGEVDC

-47 DGSALIGN
+47 DGVAKIGN

-61 ITTKLELLNSMGSQ
+61 ITTMLELLNSMGSH
-75 INFHEDGYIEINS
+75 INFDENGYIEINS
-88 SNILLP
+88 SNIDLP

-130 IGTRPI
+130 IGSRPI
-136 DFHLSGLEQM
+136 DFHLSGLEKM

-159 KAKKLNPIDFTFPK
+159 KADKLKPIEFEFPK
-173 VSVTGTENLMMAAT
+173 ISVTGTENLMMAAVFT
-187 LIEGTTTLR
+187 EGKTTLK

-209 YLNSCGAKINGAG
+209 FLNKCGASIHGAG
-222 ESVIIV
+222 ESTIEIT
-228 QGVKKLEASRWN
+228 GVDSLESVEWD

-261 VKVNKI
+261 ITVKKI
-267 DPKTIYIVSE
+267 EPKTIQVLTN
-277 KLMDMGVEV
+277 KLIEMGVNVSYGE
-286 NIGLDFVEVDA
+286 NWVEADA
-297 TSSDL
+297 TSSEITCV
-302 KAQDIFTEPF
+302 DIDTEPF
-312 PGFPTDMQAQFMTLN
+312 PGFPTDMQAQFMALN
-327 TIASGKCIIE
+327 TIATGSCTIE

-358 TLNKNKA
+358 VLSKNKA
-365 CVSGISNLVGAN
+365 FVKGVPNLVGSE
-377 VSASDLRASASLVL
+377 VKASDLRASASLVL
-391 AGLVGKNKTEI
+391 AGLVGKNRTQI
-402 NDIYHIDRGYECI
+402 DNIYHIDRGYECI
-415 EEKLNKLGAEI
+415 EEKLNKLGADI

>member
-1 MNLGNPQHSNI
+1 

-20 GNHLQGEIDC
+20 GNHLFGEIDC

-47 DGSALIGN
+47 DGSAYIGN

-61 ITTKLELLNSMGSQ
+61 ITTKLELLNSMGAN
-75 INFHEDGYIEINS
+75 INFHEDGFIEINS
-88 SNILLP
+88 SNITLP

-136 DFHLSGLEQM
+136 DFHLAGLEQM
-146 GAEIKSDSKYIYL
+146 GAKITSDSKYIYL
-159 KAKKLNPIDFTFPK
+159 EAKKLYPIDFNFPK

-187 LIEGTTTLR
+187 LIDGVTVLR
-196 NCAKEPEVVELAN
+196 NCAKEPEVLELAN
-209 YLNSCGAKINGAG
+209 YLNSCGAKIEGAG
-222 ESVIIV
+222 KSNISIT
-228 QGVKKLEASRWN
+228 GVSNLEASRWN

-267 DPKTIYIVSE
+267 NPQTIKILTK
-277 KLMDMGVEV
+277 KLSDMGVGV
-286 NIGLDFVEVDA
+286 NVGENYVEVDA
-297 TSSDL
+297 TSSDII
-302 KAQDIFTEPF
+302 AQDIYTEPF

-327 TIASGKCIIE
+327 SIASGTCIIE

-351 RKMGADI
+351 KKMGADI
-358 TLNKNKA
+358 TLDNNKA
-365 CVSGISNLVGAN
+365 SITGVSNLVGAD

-391 AGLVGKNKTEI
+391 AGLVGKNKTQI
-402 NDIYHIDRGYECI
+402 DDIYHIDRGYECI

>member
-1 MNLGNPQHSNI
+1 

-20 GNHLQGEIDC
+20 GNHLQGDVDC

-47 DGSALIGN
+47 DGSAYIGN

-61 ITTKLELLNSMGSQ
+61 ITTKLELLNSMGSS
-75 INFHEDGYIEINS
+75 INFHEDGFIEINS
-88 SNILLP
+88 SNIQLP

-146 GAEIKSDSKYIYL
+146 GAEITSDSKYIYL
-159 KAKKLNPIDFTFPK
+159 KAEKLKPISFTFPK

-187 LIEGTTTLR
+187 LTKGETKLR
-196 NCAKEPEVVELAN
+196 NCAKEPEVFELAS
-209 YLNSCGAKINGAG
+209 YLNSCGAQIQGAG
-222 ESVIIV
+222 ESEIII
-228 QGVKKLEASRWN
+228 QGVDSLSATRWN

-267 DPKTIYIVSE
+267 NPKTIEIVIK
-277 KLMDMGVEV
+277 KLIEMGVKV
-286 NIGLDFVEVDA
+286 NIFEDSVEVDA

-312 PGFPTDMQAQFMTLN
+312 PGFPTDMQAQFMALN
-327 TIASGKCIIE
+327 TIANGNCIVE
-337 ETVFENRFQHVSQL
+337 ENVFENRFQHVSEL
-351 RKMGADI
+351 RKMGANI
-358 TLNKNKA
+358 SLNKNKA
-365 CVSGISNLVGAN
+365 FVSGISNLDGAT

-391 AGLVGKNKTEI
+391 AGLVGKNKTQI

-431 VY
+431 VD

>member
-1 MNLGNPQHSNI
+1 

-47 DGSALIGN
+47 EGSALIGN

-159 KAKKLNPIDFTFPK
+159 KANKLNPIDFDFPK

-187 LIEGTTTLR
+187 LIEGTTILR
-196 NCAKEPEVVELAN
+196 NCAKEPEVLELAN
-209 YLNSCGAKINGAG
+209 YLNSCGAKISGAG
-222 ESVIIV
+222 ESEIKV

-267 DPKTIYIVSE
+267 DPETINIISE

-286 NIGLDFVEVDA
+286 YIGSDFVEVDA

>member
-1 MNLGNPQHSNI
+1 

-20 GNHLQGEIDC
+20 GNHLHGEVDC

-41 ASTILL
+41 ASSILL
-47 DGSALIGN
+47 NGSALIGN

-61 ITTKLELLNSMGSQ
+61 ITTKLELLNSMGSS

-88 SNILLP
+88 SNIFLP

-130 IGTRPI
+130 IGSRPI
-136 DFHLSGLEQM
+136 DFHLAGLRQM
-146 GAEIKSDSKYIYL
+146 GAEITSDSKYIYL
-159 KAKKLNPIDFTFPK
+159 EAKKLNPIDFIFPK

-187 LIEGTTTLR
+187 LIQGTTTLR

-209 YLNSCGAKINGAG
+209 YLNSCGADIKGAGNSKITINGVDELKA
-222 ESVIIV
+222 
-228 QGVKKLEASRWN
+228 KKWD

-261 VKVNKI
+261 VRVKKI
-267 DPKTIYIVSE
+267 NPDTIEIISK
-277 KLMDMGVEV
+277 KLMDMGVKV
-286 NIGLDFVEVDA
+286 NVGLDSVEVDA

-302 KAQDIFTEPF
+302 RAQDIFTEPF

-327 TIASGKCIIE
+327 TIASGTCIIE

-351 RKMGADI
+351 KKMGAEI
-358 TLNKNKA
+358 QLNKNKA
-365 CVSGISNLVGAN
+365 SVSGVSNLVGAN

>member
-1 MNLGNPQHSNI
+1 

-20 GNHLQGEIDC
+20 GNQLHGEVDC

-47 DGSALIGN
+47 DGVAKIGN

-61 ITTKLELLNSMGSQ
+61 ITTMLELLNSMGSH
-75 INFHEDGYIEINS
+75 INFDENGYIEINS
-88 SNILLP
+88 SNIDLP

-130 IGTRPI
+130 IGSRPI
-136 DFHLSGLEQM
+136 DFHLSGLEKM

-159 KAKKLNPIDFTFPK
+159 KADKLKPIEFEFPK
-173 VSVTGTENLMMAAT
+173 ISVTGTENLMMAAVFT
-187 LIEGTTTLR
+187 EGKTTLK

-209 YLNSCGAKINGAG
+209 FLNKCGASIQGAG
-222 ESVIIV
+222 ESTIEIT
-228 QGVKKLEASRWN
+228 GVDSLGSVEWD

-261 VKVNKI
+261 ITVKKI
-267 DPKTIYIVSE
+267 EPKTIQVLTN
-277 KLMDMGVEV
+277 KLIEMGV
-286 NIGLDFVEVDA
+286 NISYGENWVEADA
-297 TSSDL
+297 TSSEITCV
-302 KAQDIFTEPF
+302 DIDTEPF
-312 PGFPTDMQAQFMTLN
+312 PGFPTDMQAQFMALN
-327 TIASGKCIIE
+327 TIAIGSCTIE

-358 TLNKNKA
+358 VLSKNKA
-365 CVSGISNLVGAN
+365 FVKGVPNLVGSE
-377 VSASDLRASASLVL
+377 VKASDLRASASLVL
-391 AGLVGKNKTEI
+391 AGLVGKNRTQI
-402 NDIYHIDRGYECI
+402 DNIYHIDRGYECI
-415 EEKLNKLGAEI
+415 EEKLNKLGADI

>member
-1 MNLGNPQHSNI
+1 

-20 GNHLQGEIDC
+20 GNHLQGDVDC

-47 DGSALIGN
+47 DGSACIGN

-61 ITTKLELLNSMGSQ
+61 ITTKLELLNSMGSS
-75 INFHEDGYIEINS
+75 INFHEDGFIEINS
-88 SNILLP
+88 SNIQLP

-146 GAEIKSDSKYIYL
+146 GAEITSDSKYIYL
-159 KAKKLNPIDFTFPK
+159 KAEKLKPISFTFPK

-187 LIEGTTTLR
+187 LIKGETKLK
-196 NCAKEPEVVELAN
+196 NCAKEPEVFELAS
-209 YLNSCGAKINGAG
+209 YLNSCGAQIQGAG
-222 ESVIIV
+222 ESEIII
-228 QGVKKLEASRWN
+228 QGVDSLSATRWN

-267 DPKTIYIVSE
+267 NPKTIEIVIK
-277 KLMDMGVEV
+277 KLIEMGVKV
-286 NIGLDFVEVDA
+286 NIFEDSVEVDA

-302 KAQDIFTEPF
+302 KARDIFTEPF
-312 PGFPTDMQAQFMTLN
+312 PGFPTDMQAQFMALN
-327 TIASGKCIIE
+327 TIANGNCIVE
-337 ETVFENRFQHVSQL
+337 ENVFENRFQHVSEL
-351 RKMGADI
+351 RKMGANI
-358 TLNKNKA
+358 SLNKNKA
-365 CVSGISNLVGAN
+365 FVSGISNLDGAT

-391 AGLVGKNKTEI
+391 AGLVGKNKTQI

-431 VY
+431 VD